1 MGIDG
6 CDPSR
11 SFLCIGQTGV
21 LSDQILGELFVT
33 VTRKI
38 SPPLSEEE
46 AGRSATNDAAI
57 KPFITKSI
65 ALEAGAGCNGI
76 VDFYRDYLM

>member
-1 MGIDG
+1 
-6 CDPSR
+6 
-11 SFLCIGQTGV
+11 
-21 LSDQILGELFVT
+21 
-33 VTRKI
+33 
-38 SPPLSEEE
+38 LSEEE
-46 AGRSATNDAAI
+46 AGRCATNDAAI